1 MNTQMG
7 ESLLKN
13 IGPEEDD
20 MEIEAEWDKPTKRM
34 ITQEETDTERE
45 LGEI

>member
-1 MNTQMG
+1 MDTQMG

-20 MEIEAEWDKPTKRM
+20 MEIEAECDKPTKIM
-34 ITQEETDTERE
+34 ITQEETDIERE
-45 LGEI
+45 LWEI